1 MKSNFISFSVLLA
14 TALAVSFSGGSA
26 LAQTGVITDVPLDPT
41 LPVNVLQGGST
52 TNTNDTPAAPQKS
65 ACPPRH
71 ARVKISFELDGAEI
85 AAAACVSREQD
96 PEFLLKTLDV
106 LSTLGKMEFLEAVD
120 AAQPK
125 K

>member
-1 MKSNFISFSVLLA
+1 MKRLFFGSSFLFAVLIANL
-14 TALAVSFSGGSA
+14 SGGSSA
-26 LAQTGVITDVPLDPT
+26 LAQTGVITDPLDPT
-41 LPVNVLQGGST
+41 QGGKPAV
-52 TNTNDTPAAPQKS
+52 TPPQKS

-85 AAAACVSREQD
+85 AAAACVSRQKD
-96 PEFLLKTLDV
+96 QEFLIKTLDV

>member
-1 MKSNFISFSVLLA
+1 MKFPNLVSFFPLAALLA
-14 TALAVSFSGGSA
+14 VAFSGGSA
-26 LAQTGVITDVPLDPT
+26 LAQTTTTQCMSVADSGGCIEQTITQPPT
-41 LPVNVLQGGST
+41 P
-52 TNTNDTPAAPQKS
+52 PAAPQKS

-106 LSTLGKMEFLEAVD
+106 LSGLGKRQFLEAVD
-120 AAQPK
+120 AAPK